1 MTVKKEKKE
10 KIIIDINTVPEL
22 LAIKSLIKEETLAI
36 IDDENGKINYAEA
49 ELIAKEIIKDMID
62 DWPTPN
68 V

>member
-36 IDDENGKINYAEA
+36 IDDENGKIDYAEA

>member
-36 IDDENGKINYAEA
+36 IDDENGKIDYAEA
-49 ELIAKEIIKDMID
+49 ELIAKEIIKLMID
-62 DWPTPN
+62 GWPTPN